1 MRLLLN
7 RAQSALAGSAGQRP
21 ARSAGLHASTARGG
35 LEHARPRGRG
45 HAIESKRGVN
55 KSTHARIYRSSENS
69 EHFRHTS
76 LLKPSRLWGARCTVQ
91 GAGRCSHLHYPLLPQ
106 NTASVAMLLLLIPMF
121 ARLRDSGGVSHTGGE
136 ISHTGDLRDLTPGV
150 LLGGQN

>member
-7 RAQSALAGSAGQRP
+7 RAQSALAGSGAERP

-91 GAGRCSHLHYPLLPQ
+91 GAGRCSHLHYPLLPHRTRRGERGGERGDATVV
-106 NTASVAMLLLLIPMF
+106 NSHVCEVE
-121 ARLRDSGGVSHTGGE
+121 RLRWSLSHRW
-136 ISHTGDLRDLTPGV
+136 RDLSHR
-150 LLGGQN
+150 